1 MSRHRPRL
9 RLGIP
14 KGSLQETTQKLF
26 QRAGYDL
33 RISGRSYYPD
43 IDDAEIQ
50 CILIRPQEMARYVEQ
65 GVLDCAITGLDWML
79 ETGADVEELADLR
92 APWPNYGTVRW
103 VMASKEGS
111 PFASV
116 KDLEGRHIA
125 TEAVGMTK
133 RFLAEHGVN
142 ASVEFSWGATEVKP
156 PILADAIV
164 DVSETGQAGLGGSK
178 ISRLPV
184 SIRIV
189 LESSCATATARRSPR
204 RTCASWP
211 AGSRM
216 QPAPRRSPSSSP
228 ASCCRT
234 SPACRCCATWPPCAA
249 WPQRLGRE
257 PQAHRAAGAGGPGR
271 RPLGADRPLPQPDAL
286 DLNMKLEFQRNR
298 ERYQFMKWG
307 MQAFDT
313 FKVVPPGIGIV
324 HQVNLEYLARGV
336 HKKLGTTACITPTPW
351 SAPTRTPP

>member
-1 MSRHRPRL
+1 MSDTLPRL

-14 KGSLQETTQKLF
+14 KGSLQDTTQKLF

-79 ETGADVEELADLR
+79 ETGADVAELADLR

-111 PFASV
+111 AFNSV

-133 RFLAEHGVN
+133 RFLAEHGIT

-164 DVSETGQAGLGGSK
+164 DVSETGSSLRANQL
-178 ISRLPV
+178 RV
-184 SIRIV
+184 MHVV
-189 LESSCATATARRSPR
+189 LESTPRFIGNRDAVKDAWKRAKIDRMLMLLKGAIAAATRVLLAMNVPKGQVDAVLKILPALATPTVSTLSDPEWVDLSTVVEEKQVRELIPR
-204 RTCASWP
+204 
-211 AGSRM
+211 
-216 QPAPRRSPSSSP
+216 
-228 ASCCRT
+228 
-234 SPACRCCATWPPCAA
+234 
-249 WPQRLGRE
+249 LYD
-257 PQAHRAAGAGGPGR
+257 AGARGIIE
-271 RPLGADRPLPQPDAL
+271 LPI
-286 DLNMKLEFQRNR
+286 NKIIE
-298 ERYQFMKWG
+298 
-307 MQAFDT
+307 
-313 FKVVPPGIGIV
+313 
-324 HQVNLEYLARGV
+324 
-336 HKKLGTTACITPTPW
+336 
-351 SAPTRTPP
+351 